1 MEDTGLP
8 QISDELPEL
17 SPELSALPSQ
27 DIPEAVRET
36 SEPSQSS
43 SPRKSVASRKAL
55 NGASKPRNPLIW
67 LVGGVGIAALIAVP
81 LVLALR
87 SQSFAIFNSSSSAPE
102 KATTPSAAQSSA
114 SPSPSSAL
122 LGHLPYAEAP
132 AAELEP
138 IISDGSITLRKAAAK
153 KYREMVDA
161 AAADGVLLIPISG
174 FRSIAEQE
182 SVFFDVKAE
191 RGEGTMTRASVSA
204 PPGHSEHHTGYAVDL
219 GDGDAPSAN
228 LQFSFEETKAYK
240 WLKQNA
246 AYYSF
251 EMSFPKNNPMGV
263 SYEPWHWRFVGDR
276 QSLETFYQA
285 RHLGAGQQANQT
297 SEAPEN
303 QTGQAEP
310 SNQTENQ
317 GAGAAQ

>member
-1 MEDTGLP
+1 VEERGLP
-8 QISDELPEL
+8 QSDELPEL

-27 DIPEAVRET
+27 DIPEAVREA

-43 SPRKSVASRKAL
+43 SSRKSFSSRKGL
-55 NGASKPRNPLIW
+55 NRTSKQRNPLIW
-67 LVGGVGIAALIAVP
+67 LVGGLGAAALIAVP

-87 SQSFAIFNSSSSAPE
+87 SQSFAVFNSNPTAPD
-102 KATTPSAAQSSA
+102 KAPASAAQSPVA
-114 SPSPSSAL
+114 SPTPTL
-122 LGHLPYAEAP
+122 LGHLPYTEAP

-138 IISDGSITLRKAAAK
+138 IVSDGSITLRKAAAK

-174 FRSIAEQE
+174 FRSVAEQE

-191 RGEGTMTRASVSA
+191 RGEGTTTRASVSA
-204 PPGHSEHHTGYAVDL
+204 PPGYSEHHTGYAVDL

-276 QSLETFYQA
+276 QSLETFYRA
-285 RHLGAGQQANQT
+285 RHLGEGQQANQS

-303 QTGQAEP
+303 QGGQAEQ
-310 SNQTENQ
+310 SAQTEDQ
-317 GAGAAQ
+317 GTGAAQ